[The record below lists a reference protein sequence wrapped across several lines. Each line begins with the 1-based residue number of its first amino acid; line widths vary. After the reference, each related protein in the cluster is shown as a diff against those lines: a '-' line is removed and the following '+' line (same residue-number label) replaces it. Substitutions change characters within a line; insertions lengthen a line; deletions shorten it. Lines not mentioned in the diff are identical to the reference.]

1 MLTHGF
7 IPLKINGR
15 EADPNSRE
23 DINYF
28 LDAKNEEGKKEWR
41 ENVTLLSQLR
51 QPPKIDFQ
59 GYGGF
64 VDKKKLKESSEGT
77 ETFGLTTCNAASL
90 A

>member
-15 EADPNSRE
+15 EADPNSQR

-28 LDAKNEEGKKEWR
+28 LDVNNKRGKDNWE
-41 ENVTLLSQLR
+41 ENVAVLSK
-51 QPPKIDFQ
+51 PPIIDFK

-64 VDKKKLKESSEGT
+64 VKKKELKESSEGS
-77 ETFGLTTCNAASL
+77 ETFGLTTCNKAVEDG
-90 A
+90 